1 MCMDTSNLFKKN
13 SDIGDMLTRSA
24 LSDRSILT
32 EMFKYFSISDLQY
45 FLKNGLVFHSN
56 LNFLISKFLSI
67 KFVLHF
73 NVQMTGSVSKAGTIL
88 PQNSTCK
95 ILQPYGASLV
105 GYNFS
110 HLH

>member
-88 PQNSTCK
+88 PQNSTCE